1 MKRQFIGADRE
12 WADFGRTSPAPLFRK
27 TFTLDEAPERA
38 HITVAAAGFY
48 RLFVNGKDITRG
60 FLAPYISNTDHYV
73 YSDAYDIAKYLT
85 KGKNAIGVLLGNGFR
100 NDYGGITWEFDRAE
114 HRGVPCFAMEYE
126 SRANRKT
133 TRFFADE
140 SFRFHRSGIT
150 RDSLRLGEEYDA
162 REAIADFSS
171 PDFDDSTWGNAFILS
186 YTKTGDFLRE
196 STEHNMLFKMAEPP
210 RGEIVP
216 NTAEP
221 LSILRE
227 LRPVSVTKGEDGA
240 YYYDF
245 GVNTAGVCRLSVE
258 AEEGQVITLH
268 HFEHYDENGNFT
280 NDQLGFY
287 RGGRFPFYHEPGSL
301 TQRVVYTAKGGEKE
315 TYTPTF
321 TYFGFRYVRV
331 MGITEAQATDGLLTY
346 LVMSSDLRSLG
357 GFSSSD
363 ETVNRVFR
371 AVDNANRSNFF
382 FFPTDCPHREKN
394 GWTGDASASAE
405 QMTLLY
411 DTEKSY
417 RQWLD
422 NIRKAQNERG
432 EFPGIV
438 PTGDWGYAW
447 GNGPAWD
454 RVIVELPYALW
465 RYRGSTTAIYE
476 NAEAWLRY
484 FNYILSRR
492 SEDGTIA
499 VGLGDW
505 CHIRK
510 YRGEECPTSLAL
522 TDSIMV
528 MDMAK
533 KAGKMLR
540 AIGDGIRAE
549 ETDRVYTAMRDAVRD
564 NLIDFETMTAAGET
578 ETAQA
583 MCLYYGVFEPD
594 EEEAAFARLLEIVH
608 RDGDKF
614 YCGYLGMHVLFHV
627 LARYGE
633 AELAYRMLM
642 RPEFPSYTY
651 WVNGGETAM
660 PEHFALENQASSHN
674 HHFMGDVARFY
685 IAWLAGLHIKSPT
698 EVELSP
704 RFVGGLTH
712 AEAFYELPLGR
723 VSVSWKKIGDV
734 YCVKAEIPEGVS
746 YTADLPNDAELEI
759 ISNKM

>member
-1 MKRQFIGADRE
+1 MKRQFIAADLT
-12 WADFGRTSPAPLFRK
+12 WADFGRTIPAPLFRK
-27 TFTLDEAPERA
+27 SFTLCEAPERA
-38 HITVAAAGFY
+38 HLTIAAAGFY
-48 RLFVNGKDITRG
+48 RLFVNGEDITRG

-73 YSDAYDIAKYLT
+73 YSDTYDLRQYLK
-85 KGKNAIGVLLGNGFR
+85 KGKNVIGVLLGNGFR
-100 NDYGGITWEFDRAE
+100 NDFGGVVWEFDRAD
-114 HRGVPCFAMEYE
+114 HRGVPCFALEYE
-126 SRANRKT
+126 SRAGGKT
-133 TRFFADE
+133 TRFVADE
-140 SFRFHRSGIT
+140 SFRIHYSAIT
-150 RDSLRLGEEYDA
+150 RDSFRLGEVYDA
-162 REAIADFSS
+162 RKDIPDWAS
-171 PDFDDSTWGNAFILS
+171 PDYDDSGWGNAFVLT
-186 YTKTGDFLRE
+186 YTKSGDFLRE
-196 STEHNMLFKMAEPP
+196 HTGHNDLCRMAEPP
-210 RGEIVP
+210 RGEMMP

-221 LSILRE
+221 LRVLRE
-227 LRPVSVTKGEDGA
+227 LRPVSVTKGSDGA

-245 GVNTAGVCRLSVE
+245 GINAAGVCRLSVK
-258 AEEGQVITLH
+258 AEKGQVITLQ
-268 HFEHYDENGNFT
+268 HFETYDEDGNFT
-280 NDQLGFY
+280 NKQLGFCQN
-287 RGGRFPFYHEPGSL
+287 GRFPFYHEPDCH
-301 TQRVVYTAKGGEKE
+301 TQRVVYTAKGEGVE

-331 MGITEAQATDGLLTY
+331 TGITEEQATDELLTY
-346 LVMSSDLRSLG
+346 RVMSSDLRSLG

-363 ETVNRVFR
+363 ETVNRIFR

-394 GWTGDASASAE
+394 GWTGDAAASAE

-432 EFPGIV
+432 ELPGIV

-465 RYRGSTTAIYE
+465 RYRGSTAAIYE

-484 FNYILSRR
+484 FNYIMTRR
-492 SEDGTIA
+492 SEDGTVA

-505 CHIRK
+505 CYIRK
-510 YRGEECPTSLAL
+510 QRGEECPTPLAL

-528 MDMAK
+528 MDMAR
-533 KAGKMLR
+533 KAGRMLR
-540 AIGDGIRAE
+540 AIGDDRRAE

-564 NLIDFETMTAAGET
+564 HLIDYGTMTAAGET

-583 MCLYYGVFEPD
+583 MCLYYGIFEPD
-594 EEEAAFARLLEIVH
+594 EEKAAFARLLEIVH
-608 RDGDKF
+608 RDGDQF

-633 AELAYRMLM
+633 AELAYQMLM

-660 PEHFALENQASSHN
+660 PEHFALKNRVSSRN
-674 HHFMGDVARFY
+674 HHFMGDVARFC

-698 EVELSP
+698 EIELHP
-704 RFVGGLTH
+704 RFVGGLT
-712 AEAFYELPLGR
+712 EAGASYELPAGK
-723 VSVSWKKIGDV
+723 VSVSWKKVGDTYRV
-734 YCVKAEIPEGVS
+734 NAEIPTGVS
-746 YTADLPNDAELEI
+746 YTVDLPDGAELEI
-759 ISNKM
+759 I

>member
-1 MKRQFIGADRE
+1 MKRQFIAADYE
-12 WADFGRTSPAPLFRK
+12 WADFGRTVPAPLFRK
-27 TFTLDEAPERA
+27 SFTLDAVPERA
-38 HITVAAAGFY
+38 HVTVAAAGFY
-48 RLFVNGKDITRG
+48 RLFLNGKDITRG
-60 FLAPYISNTDHYV
+60 HLAPYVSNTDHCV
-73 YSDAYDIAKYLT
+73 YSDTYDLVPYLT
-85 KGKNAIGVLLGNGFR
+85 KGKNVIGILLGNGFR
-100 NDYGGITWEFDRAE
+100 NDYGGITWEFDRAD
-114 HRGVPCFAMEYE
+114 HRGVPCFALEYE
-126 SRANRKT
+126 SRSAGRT
-133 TRFFADE
+133 TRLSADK
-140 SFRFHRSGIT
+140 SFRIHRSAIT
-150 RDSLRLGEEYDA
+150 RDSYRLGEIYDA
-162 REAIADFSS
+162 REEIADWAS
-171 PDFDDSTWGNAFILS
+171 PDYDDSAWGNAILLT

-196 STEHNMLFKMAEPP
+196 CTEHNDLYKMAEPP
-210 RGEIVP
+210 RGDIMP

-221 LSILRE
+221 LAVLRE
-227 LRPVSVTKGEDGA
+227 LKPVSVTKGEDGA

-245 GVNTAGVCRLSVE
+245 GINTAGVCRLAVK
-258 AEEGQVITLH
+258 AEKGQVITLH
-268 HFEHYDENGNFT
+268 HFEHYDDDGNFT
-280 NDQLGFY
+280 NEQIGFY
-287 RGGRFPFYHEPGSL
+287 RGGRFPFYHDPDCW
-301 TQRVVYTAKGGEKE
+301 TQRVIYTAKGEGVEV
-315 TYTPTF
+315 YTPTF

-331 MGITEAQATDGLLTY
+331 TGLTDEQATTELLTY
-346 LVMSSDLRSLG
+346 LVMSSSLRTLG

-394 GWTGDASASAE
+394 GWTGDAAASAE
-405 QMTLLY
+405 QMTFFY

-417 RQWLD
+417 RQWLS

-432 EFPGIV
+432 ELPGIV

-465 RYRGSTTAIYE
+465 RYRGSTAAIYE

-492 SEDGTIA
+492 SEDGTVA

-505 CHIRK
+505 CYIRRYK
-510 YRGEECPTSLAL
+510 GEECPTPLAL

-533 KAGKMLR
+533 KAGRMLR
-540 AIGDGIRAE
+540 AIGDTIRAE
-549 ETDRVYTAMRDAVRD
+549 MTDRVYTAMRDAVRD
-564 NLIDFETMTAAGET
+564 NLIDYETMTAKGET

-583 MCLYYGVFEPD
+583 MCLYYGIFEPC
-594 EEEAAFARLLEIVH
+594 EEKTAFAKLVEIVH

-627 LARYGE
+627 LAKYGE
-633 AELAYRMLM
+633 AELAYEMLM

-651 WVNGGETAM
+651 WIERGETGM
-660 PEHFALENQASSHN
+660 PENFVPQNDTSSRN

-685 IAWLAGLHIKSPT
+685 VAWLAGLHVKSAT
-698 EVELSP
+698 SVEFHP

-712 AEAFYELPLGR
+712 AEASYELPTGR
-723 VSVSWKKIGDV
+723 VSIAWQKDGDA
-734 YCVKAEIPEGVS
+734 YRVKTEIPTGVTVE
-746 YTADLPNDAELEI
+746 YDLPENAVLVNE
-759 ISNKM
+759 

>member
-48 RLFVNGKDITRG
+48 RLFINGKDITRG

-73 YSDAYDIAKYLT
+73 YSDTYDLVPYL
-85 KGKNAIGVLLGNGFR
+85 KQGKNVIGVLLGNGFR
-100 NDYGGITWEFDRAE
+100 NDYGGICWEFDRAD
-114 HRGVPCFAMEYE
+114 HRGVPCFALEYE
-126 SRANRKT
+126 SRANGKT
-133 TRFFADE
+133 TRFNADE
-140 SFRFHRSGIT
+140 SFRTHRSAIT
-150 RDSLRLGEEYDA
+150 RDSYRLGEEYDA
-162 REAIADFSS
+162 REAIADWAT
-171 PDFDDSTWGNAFILS
+171 PEYDDSAWENAFILT
-186 YTKTGDFLRE
+186 YTKSGDFLRE
-196 STEHNMLFKMAEPP
+196 HTGHNDLYRMAEPP
-210 RGEIVP
+210 RGDIMP
-216 NTAEP
+216 NAAEP
-221 LSILRE
+221 LAVLRE

-280 NDQLGFY
+280 NEQLGFY

-301 TQRVVYTAKGGEKE
+301 TQRVIYTAKGGEKE

-331 MGITEAQATDGLLTY
+331 MGITEEQATDSLLTY

-394 GWTGDASASAE
+394 GWTGDAAASAE

-411 DTEKSY
+411 DTERNY

-465 RYRGSTTAIYE
+465 RYRGSTAAIYE

-505 CHIRK
+505 CYIRK
-510 YRGEECPTSLAL
+510 YKGQECPTPLAL

-540 AIGDGIRAE
+540 SIGDTTRAE

-564 NLIDFETMTAAGET
+564 NLIDFGTMTAASET

-642 RPEFPSYTY
+642 QPDFPSYTY

-660 PEHFALENQASSHN
+660 PEHFALENLASSHN

-685 IAWLAGLHIKSPT
+685 IAWIAGLHIKSPT
-698 EVELSP
+698 EVELHP
-704 RFVGGLTH
+704 CFVGGLTE
-712 AEAFYELPLGR
+712 AESYYELPLGR
-723 VSVSWKKIGDV
+723 VSVSWKKDGGV
-734 YCVKAEIPEGVS
+734 YRVKAEIPAGVS
-746 YTADLPNDAELEI
+746 YTADLPEGAELEI
-759 ISNKM
+759 L